1 MKWIRRLIFL
11 YKNARRCSILTAIEH
26 ADEQLIQDAIQAV
39 IRRYSSVFPDW
50 EVVFYALPKKPQ
62 KRRQEVERLI
72 HMLRTYESQPPKL

>member
-26 ADEQLIQDAIQAV
+26 ADEQLLQDVIQAV
-39 IRRYSSVFPDW
+39 IRCYSSVFPDW

>member
-11 YKNARRCSILTAIEH
+11 YKNARRCNILTAIEH